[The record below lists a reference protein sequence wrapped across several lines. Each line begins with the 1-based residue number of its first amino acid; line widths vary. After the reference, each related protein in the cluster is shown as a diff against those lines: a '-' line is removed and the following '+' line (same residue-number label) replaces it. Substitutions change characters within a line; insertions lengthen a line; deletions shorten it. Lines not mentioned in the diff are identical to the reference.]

1 MSSDADTPSLSST
14 EAQENVSIPDQSST
28 DSSGQNA
35 TESETNSETPTI
47 VPAGPKF
54 GRVINL
60 FIRL

>member
-28 DSSGQNA
+28 DSTGQNA

-47 VPAGPKF
+47 VPAGPKVR
-54 GRVINL
+54 GVK
-60 FIRL
+60 